1 MLESLH
7 RPLRSAD
14 ELVGEAGRFR
24 EPITDSAGKDDP
36 LCGAQVDQVIDTGE
50 DRIDAVLRAQHAADH
65 LAVVDQR
72 RHRPRVDPGSRCVP
86 MSRLL
91 AHQMG
96 RSVEDGAEVAGNAEA
111 PRNAH

>member
-65 LAVVDQR
+65 LAVVDQGR
-72 RHRPRVDPGSRCVP
+72 DRATSR
-86 MSRLL
+86 SRLPMRPDEP
-91 AHQMG
+91 AVG
-96 RSVEDGAEVAGNAEA
+96 APDGSVG
-111 PRNAH
+111 